1 MKKTTMLRKLLK
13 EQGLVFAP
21 CAYDCLTAR
30 CVEAVGFKAV
40 FMTGVG
46 IRDAQFGMPDIG
58 ILTAT
63 EVINCIK
70 YMANSVNIPL
80 IVDADDGYGGALAA
94 YRTTQEIIRAGAA
107 GMFIDDQK
115 HPTKSPSISFQ
126 EVLPRDEYLGKV
138 GAVMEAR
145 DKEDKDFLIVARI
158 DALATMGSE
167 ETVAR
172 AKACLKLGADMI
184 LPQCLGFP
192 RASVESLKKTMQQ
205 LYKAIGAPEVP
216 IWGTGGPTEFTA
228 KDYEDIGAKFLAE
241 GVVAD
246 ATLKAALDFYQVYH
260 DTGTVPNILIPQP
273 SVARLRK
280 LRGLNFW
287 NELER
292 RYVVTKNI

>member
-1 MKKTTMLRKLLK
+1 MKKTTLLRKLLK
-13 EQGLVFAP
+13 EPGILFAP

-30 CVEAVGFKAV
+30 CIEAVGFKAA

-63 EVINCIK
+63 EVVNCIK

-80 IVDADDGYGGALAA
+80 VVDADDGYGGALAA

-115 HPTKSPSISFQ
+115 HPTESPSIGFQ
-126 EVLPRDEYLGKV
+126 EVLPRDEYLGKM
-138 GAVMEAR
+138 GAVLEAR
-145 DKEDKDFLIVARI
+145 NNEDKDFLIVARI
-158 DALATMGSE
+158 DALATLGAE

-192 RASVESLKKTMQQ
+192 RSSTESLKERMRQ
-205 LYKAIGAPEVP
+205 LYKAIGAPDVP
-216 IWGTGGPTEFTA
+216 IWGTGGSDEFTA
-228 KDYEDIGAKFLAE
+228 KDYEEIGAKFLAE
-241 GVVAD
+241 GVVAN
-246 ATLKAALDFYQVYH
+246 ATLKAALDFYQAYH
-260 DTGTVPNILIPQP
+260 DTGKVPTILIPQP
-273 SVARLRK
+273 GGERLTK
-280 LRGLNFW
+280 LRGLDFW
-287 NELER
+287 NGLEKK
-292 RYVVTKNI
+292 YVTK